1 MELFLSSVR
10 WKWSYILA
18 GVSLPTLI
26 SLAAC
31 MISCSRNAVLFEFGT
46 TNKDLG
52 KSSRQHNLSINS
64 NNKDTDKSSPTGGD
78 VNSHASNRLSADLI
92 SLLWDDSNWGES
104 GLLRDECS
112 GRQLYTRLHLFDK
125 EALRNLYDFVV
136 CFANSAT
143 WKNKAGAIKQL

>member
-1 MELFLSSVR
+1 M
-10 WKWSYILA
+10 
-18 GVSLPTLI
+18 I
-26 SLAAC
+26 S
-31 MISCSRNAVLFEFGT
+31 SCSRNPVLFEFGT

-52 KSSRQHNLSINS
+52 KSSRQHELSINT
-64 NNKDTDKSSPTGGD
+64 NNKDTDESSPAGGD
-78 VNSHASNRLSADLI
+78 SHASNRLSADLI

-143 WKNKAGAIKQL
+143 WKNKAGAIRLL